1 MQSNFYVGLSAQMS
15 LMRRLETI
23 AGNVANA
30 STAGYRAEE
39 VRFEELLSGTAT
51 DPVAYASAGKSHLSR
66 ASGEIVRTDSLFD
79 VAVEGDAWLGIQT
92 PSGTVYTRDGRM
104 RMTDTGELQTLNGH
118 AILDVGNAPMR
129 LDPNAGPPRIA
140 RDGTVTQAN
149 RQIGAIGLFKI
160 DNAANL
166 TRAENSGVVPDRA
179 ATPVVEFTKTGM
191 QQGYIERANIN
202 PVLEISRLIMVS
214 RAFEAVTA
222 SLKDSEST
230 QTDAIRT
237 LGATS

>member
-1 MQSNFYVGLSAQMS
+1 MQSNFYVGLSAQTS
-15 LMRRLETI
+15 LLRRLETI
-23 AGNVANA
+23 ANNVANA
-30 STAGYRAEE
+30 TTAGYRAEE
-39 VRFEELLSGTAT
+39 VRFEQLLSGSPT
-51 DPVAYASAGKSHLSR
+51 DPVAYASPGKSYLSR
-66 ASGEIVRTDSLFD
+66 ASGEIVRTDNLFD
-79 VAVEGDAWLGIQT
+79 VAVEGDAWLAIQT
-92 PSGTVYTRDGRM
+92 PSGTVYTRDGRL
-104 RMTDTGELQTLNGH
+104 RMTDTGELQTLNGY
-118 AILDVGNAPMR
+118 AILDAGNSPMR
-129 LDPNAGPPRIA
+129 LDPNAGPPRIS

-160 DNAANL
+160 DDKANL

-191 QQGYIERANIN
+191 QQGYVERANIN
-202 PVLEISRLIMVS
+202 PVMEISRLIMVS

-222 SLKDSEST
+222 SLKDSENS

>member
-1 MQSNFYVGLSAQMS
+1 MQSNLYVGLSAQS
-15 LMRRLETI
+15 ALLRRLETI
-23 AGNVANA
+23 ANNIANA

-39 VRFEELLSGTAT
+39 VRFEQLLSGSAL
-51 DPVAYASAGKSHLSR
+51 DPVAYASPGKPYLSR
-66 ASGEIVRTDSLFD
+66 NAGEMVRTDNLFD
-79 VAVEGDAWLGIQT
+79 VAVAGDAWLAIQT

-118 AILDVGNAPMR
+118 AILDAGSTPLR
-129 LDPNAGPPRIA
+129 LDPNAGAPRIS
-140 RDGTVTQAN
+140 RDGAVTQAN

-160 DNAANL
+160 DGQATL

-179 ATPVVEFTKTGM
+179 ATPIVDFSKIGIE
-191 QQGYIERANIN
+191 QGFVERANVN
-202 PVLEISRLIMVS
+202 PVLEISKLIAVQ
-214 RAFEAVTA
+214 RAFEAVSA
-222 SLKDSEST
+222 SIKDSEAS

>member
-1 MQSNFYVGLSAQMS
+1 MQTNFYVGLSAQMS

-23 AGNVANA
+23 ANNVANA

-39 VRFEELLSGTAT
+39 VRFEQLLSGVPT
-51 DPVAYASAGKSHLSR
+51 DQVAYASPGRTHLSR
-66 ASGEIVRTDSLFD
+66 ASGEIVRTDSMFD
-79 VAVEGDAWLGIQT
+79 VAVEGDAWLAIQA
-92 PSGTVYTRDGRM
+92 PSGTVYTRDGRL

-118 AILDVGNAPMR
+118 AILDAGNSPMR
-129 LDPNAGPPRIA
+129 LDPNAGPPRIS
-140 RDGTVTQAN
+140 RDGTVTQGN
-149 RQIGAIGLFKI
+149 RQIGAIGLFSI
-160 DNAANL
+160 ESNANL

-179 ATPVVEFTKTGM
+179 ATPVVDFTKAGM

-222 SLKDSEST
+222 SLKDSENS
-230 QTDAIRT
+230 QADAIRT